1 MARETCCALHNR
13 LIDRKTH
20 TEHSKRRKSA
30 GIGSYYSVWIP
41 WENIED
47 CDLEITF
54 PPGFNSVKLVVLFGY
69 RHLRWT
75 NEGSFYWNTNL
86 VKWLRKKNRQVLG
99 AAKKNAFYRYIY
111 YRAWW
116 NFFWKQ
122 SVAWSISEVFQS
134 IPVDVLLVIE
144 SSSLTDF
151 THEYY

>member
-20 TEHSKRRKSA
+20 TEHSERRKSA
-30 GIGSYYSVWIP
+30 GIGSYYSIWIP
-41 WENIED
+41 WDNIED

-54 PPGFNSVKLVVLFGY
+54 PPGFNFVKLVVLFGY

-116 NFFWKQ
+116 NLAWPDRFQKFFNQ
-122 SVAWSISEVFQS
+122 Y
-134 IPVDVLLVIE
+134 LLMSCWLLK
-144 SSSLTDF
+144 SSTSLTDF